1 MRVCLCLAAAALA
14 ASLAA
19 CNLGEDGGYA
29 EIKINYV
36 HPASDIFRLGPVTLD
51 ELQRSNSA
59 IIRQPVGSAKLEL
72 TRRDTV
78 YPLCSFDVK
87 KNRIVTI
94 VVSTGS
100 GGGLQ
105 CKVQ

>member
-1 MRVCLCLAAAALA
+1 MRVCLWLGIG
-14 ASLAA
+14 SLAA
-19 CNLGEDGGYA
+19 LLAACESGEDAGYA

-36 HPASDIFRLGPVTLD
+36 HPASDIFRLGSVTLD

-59 IIRQPVGSAKLEL
+59 IVRQPVGSAKLEL
-72 TRRDTV
+72 ARRDVV

-87 KNRIVTI
+87 KNRIVTVTI
-94 VVSTGS
+94 SPGS
-100 GGGLQ
+100 GGTLQ